1 MATNNKLK
9 FFKVN
14 GIASSD
20 LTVGG
25 IYFDKKTGII
35 HVATSAT
42 TTDKFGGNLQD
53 ALWNSAN
60 QTLTITKADGS
71 NLTLNFADM
80 ASKATLS
87 EFMASVEGDF
97 SGVKG
102 RLDVI
107 EGEGNGSIKAAV
119 ATEKSRAEGQEAAIR
134 SEFAAADTAL
144 GTAIRG
150 EMSAD
155 KAELQGKIDLKA
167 NSADVYTKTEAN
179 GLLNVKAN
187 AADVYNKT
195 DIDGKVT
202 TINGL
207 ISAETAAR
215 EGAVESLQG
224 QINNLVTNAITI
236 DEAEGDKYVEVNL
249 NGTAYEVKS
258 KGIDD
263 AISTAV
269 SGETA
274 LREAAVA
281 GVQKDVDAVSATVT
295 ALIGSDVPAEG
306 EAQKSIRTIANEE
319 LAKQLI
325 PEDAAEAL
333 DELKEIAAWIQS
345 HPGDASAMNAAIEA
359 NATNLAAEISRA
371 TAAEGKNAS
380 DIAALVEADAAQDT
394 LIASKAAQA
403 DLDVTN
409 GKVSA
414 LEGLVGNKSVDAQ
427 ITAKIEALDATVGT
441 ATATD
446 DTLVAVQAVQTDGK
460 LTALTVDTQN
470 IAKASE
476 LTSLTGRVSTAESEI
491 DALQEKVGNSSVSDQ
506 IDAKIADLDAAST
519 STDGTNVQVKVTE
532 VDGKI
537 TAVNI
542 TKDDTVSTQTHN
554 DLAARVSANETA
566 ISNLQSDLCWVEFN

>member
-80 ASKATLS
+80 ASATTLS
-87 EFMASVEGDF
+87 QFMASTEGEF
-97 SGVKG
+97 AGVKS

-107 EGEGNGSIKAAV
+107 EGESDGSIKAAV

-134 SEFAAADTAL
+134 SEFAAADTTL
-144 GTAIRG
+144 GTTIRG
-150 EMSAD
+150 EMAAD
-155 KAELQGKIDLKA
+155 KSDLQGKIDLKA
-167 NSADVYTKTEAN
+167 NSADVYTKTEAD

-187 AADVYNKT
+187 AVDVYTKT

-202 TINGL
+202 NINGL

-215 EGAVESLQG
+215 EGDVENLQD
-224 QINNLVTNAITI
+224 QINSIVTNAITI
-236 DEAEGDKYVEVNL
+236 NAAEGDKYVEVNL

-281 GVQKDVDAVSATVT
+281 GVKKDVDAVSATVT
-295 ALIGSDVPAEG
+295 ALIGLDVPAEG
-306 EAQKSIRTIANEE
+306 DTQKSIRTIANEE

-325 PEDAAEAL
+325 PENATEAL

-403 DLDVTN
+403 DLDLTN

-427 ITAKIEALDATVGT
+427 ITAKIEALDANVDT
-441 ATATD
+441 APATD
-446 DTLVAVQAVQTDGK
+446 DTLVAVHAVQTDGK
-460 LTALTVDTQN
+460 LTSLTVDTKN

-476 LTSLTGRVSTAESEI
+476 LTSLTGRVATAESEI
-491 DALQEKVGNSSVSDQ
+491 DGLQDKVGNSSVSDQ
-506 IDAKIADLDAAST
+506 IDNKIAALNADPT

-532 VDGKI
+532 VNGKI

>member
-80 ASKATLS
+80 ASASTLS
-87 EFMASVEGDF
+87 QFMASTEGEF
-97 SGVKG
+97 AGVKN
-102 RLDVI
+102 RLNVI
-107 EGEGNGSIKAAV
+107 EGEGDGSIKAAV
-119 ATEKSRAEGQEAAIR
+119 ATEKSRAEGVEAAIR

-155 KAELQGKIDLKA
+155 KSELQGKIDLKA

-179 GLLNVKAN
+179 GLLDAKAN
-187 AADVYNKT
+187 VADVYTKN

-215 EGAVESLQG
+215 EGAVEDLQD
-224 QINNLVTNAITI
+224 QIDSIVTNAITI
-236 DEAEGDKYVEVNL
+236 DEAEGDKYVEVTL
-249 NGTAYEVKS
+249 KGTAYEIKS

-269 SGETA
+269 AGEAA

-281 GVQKDVDAVSATVT
+281 GVQGDVNAVSATVT
-295 ALIGSDVPAEG
+295 SLIGSDTPAEG
-306 EAQKSIRTIANEE
+306 ETQKSIRTIAAEE
-319 LAKQLI
+319 TAKI
-325 PEDAAEAL
+325 VAGADASY
-333 DELKEIAAWIQS
+333 DTLKEIADWIAS
-345 HPGDASAMNAAIEA
+345 HPESVAALNAAIEA
-359 NATNLAAEISRA
+359 NATNLAAEIARA
-371 TAAEGKNAS
+371 TKAEGENAS
-380 DIAALVEADAAQDT
+380 GIAALVEADAAQDL
-394 LIASKAAQA
+394 LIAAKAAQA
-403 DLDVTN
+403 DLDITN

-414 LEGLVGNKSVDAQ
+414 LEGLVGTTSVDAQ

-446 DTLVAVQAVQTDGK
+446 DTFVAVQAVQTDGK
-460 LTALTVDTQN
+460 LTALTVDTKN

-491 DALQEKVGNSSVSDQ
+491 DALQEKMGDSSVSNQ
-506 IDAKIADLDAAST
+506 IDTKIAALDAEVT
-519 STDGTNVQVKVTE
+519 SADGANVQVKVTE

-542 TKDDTVSTQTHN
+542 TKDVTVSTETHN
-554 DLAARVSANETA
+554 ALAARVSANETA
-566 ISNLQSDLCWVEFN
+566 ISNLQSDLCWIEFN